1 MVIIPKP
8 IDPRDIKKI
17 RKALGITQEEL
28 ARKAGVTQAYI
39 AKLEAG
45 KVDPRL
51 STFNRILRALLEC
64 QKTRVT
70 AKNIMSSPI
79 ISVGPDDKIE
89 KVVRLMERYNIS
101 QVPVMDKDKVIGSI
115 TERLLVRK
123 SLEEEDIYSKK
134 AKEIMEEPFP
144 SVSEDEDLEVI
155 KYLLEDH
162 QAVIVLG
169 KNGKPMGIITRS
181 DIFKFGRETKGE

>member
-1 MVIIPKP
+1 MVIIPRP

-17 RKALGITQEEL
+17 RKELGITQEEL

-64 QKTRVT
+64 QKTRIT
-70 AKNIMSSPI
+70 AKSIMSSPI
-79 ISVGPDDKIE
+79 ISAKPEDKISDIVKVME
-89 KVVRLMERYNIS
+89 KYNIS
-101 QVPVMDKDKVIGSI
+101 QVPVIVKDKVVGAI

-123 SLEEEDIYSKK
+123 SLEDEDIYSKR
-134 AKEIMEEPFP
+134 AVDIMEEPFP
-144 SVSEDEDLEVI
+144 VVSEDEDLEVI
-155 KYLLEDH
+155 KYLLEEH
-162 QAVIVLG
+162 PAVIVQG
-169 KNGKPMGIITRS
+169 KNGKPIGIITRS
-181 DIFKFGRETKGE
+181 DIFKLGRETKGE

>member
-1 MVIIPKP
+1 MVIIPRP

-17 RKALGITQEEL
+17 RKELGITQEEL

-51 STFNRILRALLEC
+51 STFNRILRALIEC

-70 AKNIMSSPI
+70 AKSIMSSPI
-79 ISVGPDDKIE
+79 IYVTPKDKVE
-89 KVVRLMERYNIS
+89 KVVKLMKKHNIS
-101 QVPVMDKDKVIGSI
+101 QVPVMEGDRVIGSI

-123 SLEEEDIYSKK
+123 SLEDEDIYSKK
-134 AKEIMEEPFP
+134 VEEIMEGPFP
-144 SVSEDEDLEVI
+144 FVSEDEDLEVI
-155 KYLLEDH
+155 KYLLEEH
-162 QAVIVLG
+162 PAVIVQG
-169 KNGKPMGIITRS
+169 KNGKPIGIITRS
-181 DIFKFGRETKGE
+181 DIFRLG

>member
-8 IDPRDIKKI
+8 VDPRDIKKI

-64 QKTRVT
+64 QKTRIT

-79 ISVGPDDKIE
+79 ISVSSEDKIE
-89 KVVRLMERYNIS
+89 KVVRLMEKYNIS
-101 QVPVMDKDKVIGSI
+101 QVPVMEKDKIVGAI

-123 SLEEEDIYSKK
+123 SLEDEDIYSKK
-134 AKEIMEEPFP
+134 AKDIMEEPFP
-144 SVSEDEDLEVI
+144 LVSEDEDLEVI

-162 QAVIVLG
+162 QAVIVQG
-169 KNGKPMGIITRS
+169 RNGKPIGIITRF
-181 DIFKFGRETKGE
+181 DIFKLSRETKGE